1 MKALRENGSPL
12 PEFKVDEN
20 RTFME
25 TIIKTRE
32 GFSLPG
38 LRSEGISEGISE
50 GLKQHISELER
61 SIVEAMNRNP
71 DFTLPEIATELKK
84 SQSSIE
90 RGVKHLKEIGFIERV
105 GSRKD
110 GSWRVQI

>member
-1 MKALRENGSPL
+1 MLGLGS
-12 PEFKVDEN
+12 
-20 RTFME
+20 
-25 TIIKTRE
+25 E
-32 GFSLPG
+32 GIN
-38 LRSEGISEGISE
+38 EGISEGISE

-110 GSWRVQI
+110 GSWRVRI